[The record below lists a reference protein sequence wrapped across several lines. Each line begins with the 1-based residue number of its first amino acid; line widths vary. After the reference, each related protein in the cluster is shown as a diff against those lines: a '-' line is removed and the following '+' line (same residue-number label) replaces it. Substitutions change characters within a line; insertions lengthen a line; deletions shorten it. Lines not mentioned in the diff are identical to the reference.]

1 MDDVN
6 YIKYILNKYIEFENG
21 KARSN
26 FITRYKNDLKKPKQS
41 FTTQLTTA
49 LLKCSKETNQQ
60 VQVQQPNDDY
70 LKLLLEIENLKNE
83 IVELKQKN
91 QHQDVKPIE
100 VNQVEVN
107 QVEVKQPL
115 QITNF
120 KYVAP
125 KRIETNNTC
134 KPITFTKN
142 DLKLFDDLL
151 TSDKPIK
158 SNIEVI
164 VEDKMVENQSV
175 TEIVE
180 NNVKKHIENKINGV
194 EDVDDGCYIENGKT
208 VITSIKHSAIPTFIK
223 RMRATQNRIDKEIKC
238 CKLEGKSKLHIKHWL
253 EQNTKKM
260 VIDGYKEICKSFNY
274 KLDTPLYKNIVE
286 RMIDMIEEN
295 SYKFLENY

>member
-49 LLKCSKETNQQ
+49 LLKCSNQTNQQ
-60 VQVQQPNDDY
+60 IQVQQPNDDY
-70 LKLLLEIENLKNE
+70 QKLLLEIETLKNE
-83 IVELKQKN
+83 IVELKQTN
-91 QHQDVKPIE
+91 QHQD

-107 QVEVKQPL
+107 QVEVIQPL

-125 KRIETNNTC
+125 KRIETNNSC
-134 KPITFTKN
+134 KSITFTKN
-142 DLKLFDDLL
+142 DLKLFDDIL

-158 SNIEVI
+158 SNIEV
-164 VEDKMVENQSV
+164 MVENQSV

-180 NNVKKHIENKINGV
+180 NNVKQHIENKINGV
-194 EDVDDGCYIENGKT
+194 EDVDDYCYIENGKT

-260 VIDGYKEICKSFNY
+260 VIDGYKEICKSFNF
-274 KLDTPLYKNIVE
+274 KLDDPLYKNIVE

-295 SYKFLENY
+295 SYNFLSNY